1 MVALLNEPF
10 MRGCGGEEEFVAV
23 AQTHKPGAVTRVS
36 RTAPKNSSVSAGSS
50 TNSDVSA
57 STETRSCTVDRRIT
71 RSKKAL
77 REALIALMEEKGFDA
92 ITVNDL
98 CSAADLNRGT
108 FYNHFNDKEHLLAT
122 FEDEVMADLAR
133 AQQAMENLS
142 VKDVLS
148 TCMLKRP
155 LPFLVE
161 LFDYLRQQGAF
172 LHAVLGPG
180 GDAAFGPRLRDSV
193 CTHLI
198 QSVLHEKYRNS
209 GDAFVE
215 YYTAFYASAYLGVIT
230 HWIETGMKE
239 SSEEMA
245 LIAMRLLFIKPG
257 EPIRM

>member
-1 MVALLNEPF
+1 MP
-10 MRGCGGEEEFVAV
+10 
-23 AQTHKPGAVTRVS
+23 
-36 RTAPKNSSVSAGSS
+36 AGSS
-50 TNSDVSA
+50 AQLRCTDNAGIVAPSFGDGVSPAA
-57 STETRSCTVDRRIT
+57 SCAEDRRIT

-77 REALIALMEEKGFDA
+77 RGALISLMEEKGFEA

-108 FYNHFNDKEHLLAT
+108 FYNHFRSKEHLLAT
-122 FEDEVMADLAR
+122 FEDEVMADLAHI
-133 AQQAMENLS
+133 QTQMETFN
-142 VKDVLS
+142 VRDVVAVRL
-148 TCMLKRP
+148 MKRP

-161 LFDYLRQQGAF
+161 LFDYLRKQGAF

-198 QSVLHEKYRNS
+198 QSVLHEQYRNDPS
-209 GDAFVE
+209 PFVS
-215 YYTAFYASAYLGVIT
+215 YYLAFYASAYLGVIT

>member
-1 MVALLNEPF
+1 MPEELCRRPHK
-10 MRGCGGEEEFVAV
+10 GEEVTVA
-23 AQTHKPGAVTRVS
+23 
-36 RTAPKNSSVSAGSS
+36 AGSS
-50 TNSDVSA
+50 AQARCNGNADIA
-57 STETRSCTVDRRIT
+57 AQSCTANVGAASPCAEDRRIT

-77 REALIALMEEKGFDA
+77 RQALISLMEEKGFDA

-108 FYNHFNDKEHLLAT
+108 FYNHFSSKEHLLAT
-122 FEDEVMADLAR
+122 FEDEVM
-133 AQQAMENLS
+133 ENLAQIQTQMEDFN
-142 VKDVLS
+142 VRDVVAVRL
-148 TCMLKRP
+148 MKRP
-155 LPFLVE
+155 LPFLVD
-161 LFDYLRQQGAF
+161 LFDYLRKQGSF

-180 GDAAFGPRLRDSV
+180 GDVRFGPRLRDSV

-198 QSVLHEKYRNS
+198 QSVLHEQYRNDPS
-209 GDAFVE
+209 PFVS
-215 YYTAFYASAYLGVIT
+215 YYLAFYASAYLGVIT